1 MRNRSAGVSDLGA
14 ELKASEAT
22 IRRDIQILLRE
33 PGFRRI
39 RGGIGIEESTAE
51 LSVLQRG
58 HLMADRKRLIGRK
71 TAELVQDGEVIF
83 IGSGS
88 TTIEVARALSN
99 HKDLT
104 VISNSIPVVMILAD
118 NPRVNLVVAGG
129 AFRRPEQSLIGHIV
143 EMALS
148 ELRAD
153 KVIMGIQGI
162 HPEHGLT
169 NEFLPEAVLDRYL
182 VHFAPHLCIAADSSK
197 LGKIKASLVGS
208 IEDVDV
214 LVTDDAADPAMLAAL
229 ADRGVRAVLAGRPPS

>member
-1 MRNRSAGVSDLGA
+1 MKNRNAGVRDLGA
-14 ELKASEAT
+14 ELHASEAT

-33 PGFRRI
+33 QGFRRI
-39 RGGIGIEESTAE
+39 RGGIGIEESTGD

-58 HLMADRKRLIGRK
+58 HLMAERKRLIGRK
-71 TAELVQDGEVIF
+71 TAELVRDGEVVF

-88 TTIEVARALSN
+88 TTMEVARALGR
-99 HKDLT
+99 HTDLT
-104 VISNSIPVVMILAD
+104 VITNSLPVVMILAD

-129 AFRRPEQSLIGHIV
+129 ALRRPEQSLIGHIV
-143 EMALS
+143 EKALS

-182 VHFAPHLCIAADSSK
+182 VHFAPQLCIVADSSK
-197 LGKIKASLVGS
+197 LGKTKASFVGS
-208 IEDVDV
+208 IDDIDV
-214 LVTDDAADPAMLAAL
+214 LVTDDAADPGVLAAL
-229 ADRGVRAVLAGRPPS
+229 SERGVQTVIAGKEGA